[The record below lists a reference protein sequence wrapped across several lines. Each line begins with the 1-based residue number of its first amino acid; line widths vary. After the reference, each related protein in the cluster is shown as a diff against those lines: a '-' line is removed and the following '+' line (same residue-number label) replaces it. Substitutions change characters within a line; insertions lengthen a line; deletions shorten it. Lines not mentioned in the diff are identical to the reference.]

1 MIVGYTDDDHADTP
15 VVIAVTRDASDRALL
30 ALQTS
35 TEAALLLFP
44 DHATAARAVG
54 ANANRA
60 APGAADAPGIGRLLP
75 QPADGEDRGLRIDE
89 LRAQVTWNGRPL
101 PLTRLERQVLGCL
114 AEPPERVWPYG
125 SLYQAAWGESWL
137 GDSSTLH
144 AVVKRLRRKLRVA
157 GVTATVESVRGVGFR
172 LAG

>member
-1 MIVGYTDDDHADTP
+1 MGYTDDDHAETP
-15 VVIAVTRDASDRALL
+15 VVIAVTRDASARALL

-54 ANANRA
+54 ADAHRA
-60 APGAADAPGIGRLLP
+60 GPAAARGIGRLRLLAP
-75 QPADGEDRGLRIDE
+75 PADTEDHGLCFDE
-89 LRAQVTWNGRPL
+89 LRALVTWNGRPL

-114 AEPPERVWPYG
+114 GEPPERVWPYG
-125 SLYQAAWGESWL
+125 SLYQAAWGEPWL

-144 AVVKRLRRKLRVA
+144 AVVKRLRRKLSAA
-157 GVTATVESVRGVGFR
+157 GVTATVESVRGVGFQ